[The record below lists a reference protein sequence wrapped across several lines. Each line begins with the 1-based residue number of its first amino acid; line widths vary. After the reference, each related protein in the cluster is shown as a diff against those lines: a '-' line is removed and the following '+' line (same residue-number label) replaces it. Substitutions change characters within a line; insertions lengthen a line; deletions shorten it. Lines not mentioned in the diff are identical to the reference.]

1 MNIITQNPFRVL
13 GLTGNATEKEL
24 QKQIGIIKRY
34 AEVGKSKSFD
44 YDFEFIGDFTRSAEE
59 IQEASNRIEQAHKKF
74 LYSLF
79 WFVKNTQFDEIAFNN
94 LKEKEIEKAIEIWNK
109 TLKEEITTKNYS
121 SYLNLS
127 TLYIALSTIE
137 KQIDLQKLQTGI
149 SLKGNLIHSESL
161 KDLSKLVTG
170 NGVAS
175 DPVDISKKFVDEVIE
190 LLNPYLNKNYGIS
203 TNDLISLFN
212 TFPSNIQK
220 YISSKFT
227 EVPISA
233 IENKIEKTT
242 RKRKDN
248 PQNADK
254 YAEELYKSSKQDI
267 TLLKNLMGSS
277 NVQFRMLS
285 DKVANEILQCSVD
298 YFNDRQEND
307 IDDNFETN
315 LNTAMKLVKLADSVA
330 ISDQVKERAKE
341 NLNTLLEMKD
351 RAIYQAIDFLQSVKD
366 AYKTNEAQIRQ
377 EVRRLEATDIEIKL
391 GYKSINHAAVEE
403 NIRNSIDWNKVNQLL
418 ATVLSDSNLKQIK
431 ESDKN
436 ELKTNFLELANWLKQ
451 NSQKSNLI
459 SNIIDK
465 YKKIPPKLPFKI
477 LSSVITNTDKDNN
490 SLPVTKPL
498 YKKHTRYVGLK
509 LNVECYENNNLTFYK
524 KYVGPDGRYSSNN
537 KISPKGYT
545 SSYKATINKDT
556 KTIDLSGW
564 GNSSSCSFA
573 IGKHCIEVYVDDY
586 NIHTKHFEID
596 LAPSEKLEI
605 ELKEA
610 EEKLTKIKKTEYYKS
625 EIQAANFEMSEIQKF
640 QLFRSGTTKQT
651 QISAQQREIH
661 NLRQKALSEKEKLI
675 EQQNKI
681 IYKLKSDIQNAEY

>member
-44 YDFEFIGDFTRSAEE
+44 YDFEFIGGFTRSAEE

-137 KQIDLQKLQTGI
+137 EQIDLQKLQTGI

-161 KDLSKLVTG
+161 KELSKIVTG
-170 NGVAS
+170 NGVAN
-175 DPVDISKKFVDEVIE
+175 DPTEISKKFVDEVIE
-190 LLNPYLNKNYGIS
+190 LLKPHLNRNNGIS
-203 TNDLISLFN
+203 TNDLILLFN
-212 TFPSNIQK
+212 TFPSNIKK

-233 IENKIEKTT
+233 IENKVEKTT

-248 PQNADK
+248 PEDADK
-254 YAEELYKSSKQDI
+254 YAEELYKSTKQDL
-267 TLLKNLMGSS
+267 TLLKKLLGSS
-277 NVQFRMLS
+277 NVQFRMLA
-285 DKVANEILQCSVD
+285 DKIANEILQCSVD
-298 YFNDRQEND
+298 YFNVRQEYD
-307 IDDNFETN
+307 SDSNFESN
-315 LNTAMKLVKLADSVA
+315 LNTAMMLVKLADSAA
-330 ISDQVKERAKE
+330 ISDQVKDRAQE

-403 NIRNSIDWNKVNQLL
+403 NIKNSIDWSKVNQLL
-418 ATVLSDSNLKQIK
+418 ATVLSDNNLKQIK
-431 ESDKN
+431 ESNKN
-436 ELKTNFLELANWLKQ
+436 ELKTEFLELANWLKQ
-451 NSQKSNLI
+451 NSIKSNLI

-477 LSSVITNTDKDNN
+477 LSSIIKNTDKDSNP
-490 SLPVTKPL
+490 LPVTSPL

-509 LNVECYENNNLTFYK
+509 LNVECYENRDITFYK
-524 KYVGPDGRYSSNN
+524 KYIGTDGQYASND

-545 SSYKATINKDT
+545 SSNKASINT
-556 KTIDLSGW
+556 NTRVIELSGW
-564 GNSSSCSFA
+564 GNSKSCSYSV
-573 IGKHCIEVYVDDY
+573 GNHRIEVYVDDY
-586 NIHTKHFEID
+586 LIHTKNFIVD

-605 ELKEA
+605 ELKKA
-610 EEKLTKIKKTEYYKS
+610 EEKLAEIKKTQYFKSDLENAFREMGKIEYFS
-625 EIQAANFEMSEIQKF
+625 
-640 QLFRSGTTKQT
+640 LFRSGSTKQM
-651 QISAQQREIH
+651 QISEQQKKID
-661 NLRQKALSEKEKLI
+661 NLHQKALSEKERLI

>member
-109 TLKEEITTKNYS
+109 TLKNEITTKNYS

-127 TLYIALSTIE
+127 TLYIAISTI
-137 KQIDLQKLQTGI
+137 KKKLDLQKLQTGI

-161 KDLSKLVTG
+161 KDLLKLVTG

-175 DPVDISKKFVDEVIE
+175 DSFDISKKFVDEVIE
-190 LLNPYLNKNYGIS
+190 LLKPYLNKNNGIS
-203 TNDLISLFN
+203 TNALIKLFG
-212 TFPSNIQK
+212 TFPSSIQK

-233 IENKIEKTT
+233 IDHKIEKTT

-248 PQNADK
+248 PQNAAK

-267 TLLKNLMGSS
+267 TLLKKIMGSS

-298 YFNDRQEND
+298 FFNDRQEND
-307 IDDNFETN
+307 SASNFESN
-315 LNTAMKLVKLADSVA
+315 LSTAIKLVKLADSVA
-330 ISDQVKERAKE
+330 ISDQIKERAKE

-351 RAIYQAIDFLQSVKD
+351 REINQAIAFLQSVKD

-377 EVRRLEATDIEIKL
+377 KVRRLEATDIEIKL
-391 GYKSINHAAVEE
+391 GYKSINYAAVEE
-403 NIRNSIDWNKVNQLL
+403 NIKNSIDWNKV
-418 ATVLSDSNLKQIK
+418 I
-431 ESDKN
+431 
-436 ELKTNFLELANWLKQ
+436 
-451 NSQKSNLI
+451 
-459 SNIIDK
+459 
-465 YKKIPPKLPFKI
+465 
-477 LSSVITNTDKDNN
+477 
-490 SLPVTKPL
+490 
-498 YKKHTRYVGLK
+498 
-509 LNVECYENNNLTFYK
+509 
-524 KYVGPDGRYSSNN
+524 
-537 KISPKGYT
+537 
-545 SSYKATINKDT
+545 
-556 KTIDLSGW
+556 
-564 GNSSSCSFA
+564 
-573 IGKHCIEVYVDDY
+573 
-586 NIHTKHFEID
+586 
-596 LAPSEKLEI
+596 
-605 ELKEA
+605 
-610 EEKLTKIKKTEYYKS
+610 
-625 EIQAANFEMSEIQKF
+625 
-640 QLFRSGTTKQT
+640 
-651 QISAQQREIH
+651 
-661 NLRQKALSEKEKLI
+661 
-675 EQQNKI
+675 
-681 IYKLKSDIQNAEY
+681 

>member
-1 MNIITQNPFRVL
+1 VGGYSPF
-13 GLTGNATEKEL
+13 
-24 QKQIGIIKRY
+24 
-34 AEVGKSKSFD
+34 
-44 YDFEFIGDFTRSAEE
+44 FT
-59 IQEASNRIEQAHKKF
+59 
-74 LYSLF
+74 
-79 WFVKNTQFDEIAFNN
+79 
-94 LKEKEIEKAIEIWNK
+94 IWNK

-212 TFPSNIQK
+212 KFPSNIQK

-267 TLLKNLMGSS
+267 TLLKNLMRSS

-315 LNTAMKLVKLADSVA
+315 LNTAMKLVRLADSVA

-377 EVRRLEATDIEIKL
+377 E
-391 GYKSINHAAVEE
+391 S
-403 NIRNSIDWNKVNQLL
+403 
-418 ATVLSDSNLKQIK
+418 
-431 ESDKN
+431 
-436 ELKTNFLELANWLKQ
+436 
-451 NSQKSNLI
+451 
-459 SNIIDK
+459 
-465 YKKIPPKLPFKI
+465 
-477 LSSVITNTDKDNN
+477 
-490 SLPVTKPL
+490 
-498 YKKHTRYVGLK
+498 
-509 LNVECYENNNLTFYK
+509 
-524 KYVGPDGRYSSNN
+524 
-537 KISPKGYT
+537 
-545 SSYKATINKDT
+545 
-556 KTIDLSGW
+556 
-564 GNSSSCSFA
+564 
-573 IGKHCIEVYVDDY
+573 
-586 NIHTKHFEID
+586 
-596 LAPSEKLEI
+596 
-605 ELKEA
+605 
-610 EEKLTKIKKTEYYKS
+610 
-625 EIQAANFEMSEIQKF
+625 
-640 QLFRSGTTKQT
+640 
-651 QISAQQREIH
+651 
-661 NLRQKALSEKEKLI
+661 
-675 EQQNKI
+675 
-681 IYKLKSDIQNAEY
+681 

>member
-1 MNIITQNPFRVL
+1 MNIIRQNPFRIL
-13 GLTGNATEKEL
+13 GLTGNSKEREL
-24 QKQIGIIKRY
+24 QNQISILRRY
-34 AEVGKSKSFD
+34 AEIGKTKSFD

-137 KQIDLQKLQTGI
+137 DQIDLQKLQSGI

-170 NGVAS
+170 NCVAN
-175 DPVDISKKFVDEVIE
+175 DPIDISKKFVDEIIE
-190 LLNPYLNKNYGIS
+190 FLKPYLNKNNGIT

-212 TFPSNIQK
+212 TFPSSIQK
-220 YISSKFT
+220 YVSSKFT

-242 RKRKDN
+242 QKRKEN
-248 PQNADK
+248 PEDADE

-267 TLLKNLMGSS
+267 TLLKKLMGSS

-285 DKVANEILQCSVD
+285 DKIANEILQCSVD

-351 RAIYQAIDFLQSVKD
+351 REISQAINLLNSVKD
-366 AYKTNEAQIRQ
+366 SYETNEAKIRLQVRIQ
-377 EVRRLEATDIEIKL
+377 EASL
-391 GYKSINHAAVEE
+391 GYGQSINW
-403 NIRNSIDWNKVNQLL
+403 IKVNELIKNSL
-418 ATVLSDSNLKQIK
+418 DWDKVVELILEVIPSKNIEKIKNINNDSKLNQFK
-431 ESDKN
+431 ELVDFILDKMSYSNKNRVKYLCYWKTMQSSTSSRTNTSTSSGSYSSRQTAYSSDKKD
-436 ELKTNFLELANWLKQ
+436 LSYLPWVIGIGGGILGAIIGGGGGFVVGAIIGAIVG
-451 NSQKSNLI
+451 NLI
-459 SNIIDK
+459 K
-465 YKKIPPKLPFKI
+465 
-477 LSSVITNTDKDNN
+477 NN
-490 SLPVTKPL
+490 
-498 YKKHTRYVGLK
+498 
-509 LNVECYENNNLTFYK
+509 
-524 KYVGPDGRYSSNN
+524 
-537 KISPKGYT
+537 
-545 SSYKATINKDT
+545 
-556 KTIDLSGW
+556 
-564 GNSSSCSFA
+564 
-573 IGKHCIEVYVDDY
+573 
-586 NIHTKHFEID
+586 
-596 LAPSEKLEI
+596 
-605 ELKEA
+605 
-610 EEKLTKIKKTEYYKS
+610 
-625 EIQAANFEMSEIQKF
+625 Q
-640 QLFRSGTTKQT
+640 
-651 QISAQQREIH
+651 
-661 NLRQKALSEKEKLI
+661 
-675 EQQNKI
+675 
-681 IYKLKSDIQNAEY
+681 

>member
-1 MNIITQNPFRVL
+1 MNIIKQNPFRVL

-44 YDFEFIGDFTRSAEE
+44 YDFEFIGGFTRSAEE

-137 KQIDLQKLQTGI
+137 EQIDLQKLQTGI

-170 NGVAS
+170 NGVS
-175 DPVDISKKFVDEVIE
+175 NDPIEISKKFVDEVIE
-190 LLNPYLNKNYGIS
+190 LLKPHLNKSNGIS

-212 TFPSNIQK
+212 TFPTNIQK

-248 PQNADK
+248 PQKADK
-254 YAEELYKSSKQDI
+254 YAEELYKTSKQDI
-267 TLLKNLMGSS
+267 TLLKKLMGAS

-307 IDDNFETN
+307 IDSNFETN
-315 LNTAMKLVKLADSVA
+315 LNTAIKLVKLASSVA
-330 ISDQVKERAKE
+330 ISDQVKERANE
-341 NLNTLLEMKD
+341 NINTLLEMKD
-351 RAIYQAIDFLQSVKD
+351 REVSQAIDLLQSVKD
-366 AYKTNEAQIRQ
+366 AYETNEAKIKQQVRIQ
-377 EVRRLEATDIEIKL
+377 EMSL
-391 GYKSINHAAVEE
+391 GYGQSINWTKVNEL
-403 NIRNSIDWNKVNQLL
+403 IRNSLDWDKVIELIHEVIPSRNIEKIKNIQNE
-418 ATVLSDSNLKQIK
+418 SKLKQFK
-431 ESDKN
+431 ELVNFILDKMSYSN
-436 ELKTNFLELANWLKQ
+436 KNRVKYLCYWKAVNTTTRTTTRT
-451 NSQKSNLI
+451 STTTSSKSSSSGGCYI
-459 SNIIDK
+459 ATMAYGD
-465 YKKIPPKLPFKI
+465 YDHPQVKI
-477 LSSVITNTDKDNN
+477 LRKYRDE
-490 SLPVTKPL
+490 SLAMSLFGRGFISL
-498 YKKHTRYVGLK
+498 YYAT
-509 LNVECYENNNLTFYK
+509 
-524 KYVGPDGRYSSNN
+524 
-537 KISPKGYT
+537 SPYLVRLLQNQE
-545 SSYKATINKDT
+545 YINKL
-556 KTIDLSGW
+556 I
-564 GNSSSCSFA
+564 
-573 IGKHCIEVYVDDY
+573 
-586 NIHTKHFEID
+586 
-596 LAPSEKLEI
+596 
-605 ELKEA
+605 
-610 EEKLTKIKKTEYYKS
+610 
-625 EIQAANFEMSEIQKF
+625 
-640 QLFRSGTTKQT
+640 R
-651 QISAQQREIH
+651 
-661 NLRQKALSEKEKLI
+661 NLLDRFI
-675 EQQNKI
+675 N
-681 IYKLKSDIQNAEY
+681 KLK

>member
-44 YDFEFIGDFTRSAEE
+44 YDFEFIGDFTRSAEK

-127 TLYIALSTIE
+127 TLYIALSTIDE
-137 KQIDLQKLQTGI
+137 QVDLQKLQTGI

-161 KDLSKLVTG
+161 KDLSKLITG
-170 NGVAS
+170 NGVAN
-175 DPVDISKKFVDEVIE
+175 DPIDISKKFVDEVIE
-190 LLNPYLNKNYGIS
+190 LLKPYLNKNNGIS

-212 TFPSNIQK
+212 TFPSNIKK

-298 YFNDRQEND
+298 YFNERQEND
-307 IDDNFETN
+307 IDSNFETN
-315 LNTAMKLVKLADSVA
+315 LNTAIKLVKLADSVA
-330 ISDQVKERAKE
+330 ISDQVKDRAKE
-341 NLNTLLEMKD
+341 NNKTLLEMKD
-351 RAIYQAIDFLQSVKD
+351 REVLQAIDLLQSVKD
-366 AYKTNEAQIRQ
+366 AYETNEAKIKQQVRIQ
-377 EVRRLEATDIEIKL
+377 EMSL
-391 GYKSINHAAVEE
+391 GYGQSINWTKVNEL
-403 NIRNSIDWNKVNQLL
+403 IRNSLDWDKVIELIHEVIPSRNIEKIKNIQNVSKLKQFKELVDFILDKMSYSNKNRVKYLCYWKTVNTTTRTTTRTSTTTSSRSSSSGGCYIATMAYGDYDHPQVKILRKFRDETL
-418 ATVLSDSNLKQIK
+418 ATSMLGRSFISFYYATSPHLVKLLN
-431 ESDKN
+431 N
-436 ELKTNFLELANWLKQ
+436 
-451 NSQKSNLI
+451 QK
-459 SNIIDK
+459 
-465 YKKIPPKLPFKI
+465 Y
-477 LSSVITNTDKDNN
+477 
-490 SLPVTKPL
+490 
-498 YKKHTRYVGLK
+498 
-509 LNVECYENNNLTFYK
+509 
-524 KYVGPDGRYSSNN
+524 
-537 KISPKGYT
+537 
-545 SSYKATINKDT
+545 INKL
-556 KTIDLSGW
+556 I
-564 GNSSSCSFA
+564 
-573 IGKHCIEVYVDDY
+573 
-586 NIHTKHFEID
+586 
-596 LAPSEKLEI
+596 
-605 ELKEA
+605 
-610 EEKLTKIKKTEYYKS
+610 
-625 EIQAANFEMSEIQKF
+625 
-640 QLFRSGTTKQT
+640 R
-651 QISAQQREIH
+651 
-661 NLRQKALSEKEKLI
+661 NLLDRFI
-675 EQQNKI
+675 N
-681 IYKLKSDIQNAEY
+681 KLK